1 MEQKTIEKEFLVDF
15 IKVEEEKRLVT
26 GIVAE
31 PDVEDTYGDVISA
44 EEIEKA
50 MVRFMELG
58 PEIRVEHD
66 PSFIPKVAIIE
77 NWIEREGRMI
87 GNIFVKAGTWLM
99 TTKVIDNEVWE
110 LIKDGRL
117 NGYSFRGP
125 GIGVMAQEVMQFVRY
140 QIIDLDIREVSFVD
154 KPANRRKYIFIK
166 DRGGETNMDPIKLE
180 SLSYED
186 RRKLETE
193 VEAKLLPDLKKKFD
207 ETYKAE
213 FEKTFTD
220 EKIETLKAELRPAI
234 ESDLREEFGKQDK
247 GVSKES
253 AVKITTAL
261 KDIIRGA
268 TEMSKLV
275 GYGYKVA
282 NAEDEK
288 IREELEKSIEELK
301 ATMLTEKGLKELV
314 ENK

>member
-1 MEQKTIEKEFLVDF
+1 M
-15 IKVEEEKRLVT
+15 
-26 GIVAE
+26 
-31 PDVEDTYGDVISA
+31 
-44 EEIEKA
+44 
-50 MVRFMELG
+50 
-58 PEIRVEHD
+58 
-66 PSFIPKVAIIE
+66 
-77 NWIEREGRMI
+77 
-87 GNIFVKAGTWLM
+87 
-99 TTKVIDNEVWE
+99 
-110 LIKDGRL
+110 
-117 NGYSFRGP
+117 
-125 GIGVMAQEVMQFVRY
+125 RY

-166 DRGGETNMDPIKLE
+166 DRGGETNMDPITLE